1 MKWLFVIGLALTPV
15 FASAQDISGSA
26 RAMDGDSLDMAG
38 IVVRLHGVD
47 APELNQTC
55 AHEGQSWAC
64 GKEASA
70 KLAQLVNGA
79 EMRCEQRDVDDYDRI
94 VASCTARQ
102 IDLGQAM
109 VEAGLAVALPQFSDR
124 YLGAEARAKALKLG
138 IWNSDFQ
145 QPADYRTANTRA
157 HRPKPHASAARQPI
171 ASPAPSGVYYHNCNA
186 AWAAGAAPL
195 YRGQPGYRPE
205 MDGDGDG
212 VACEPFRRR

>member
-55 AHEGQSWAC
+55 AREGQSWAC

-79 EMRCEQRDVDDYDRI
+79 ELQCEQRDVDDYDRI
-94 VASCTARQ
+94 VARCTARQ
-102 IDLGQAM
+102 VDLGQAM

-124 YLGAEARAKALKLG
+124 YLGAEARAKTLKLG
-138 IWNSDFQ
+138 IWASDFQ
-145 QPADYRTANTRA
+145 QPVDYRAASPRA
-157 HRPKPHASAARQPI
+157 HRPKQASVMRQPM

-195 YRGQPGYRPE
+195 YRGQ
-205 MDGDGDG
+205 
-212 VACEPFRRR
+212 